1 MKVARIYFR
10 VSTEEQDLN
19 RQSSIISNAK
29 LAGYYIAGVYREKAS
44 GARADRPELMR
55 LINDLQPGEAVV
67 AEQMDRISRL
77 PLEEAEKL
85 VASIRDRGAR
95 IAVPGIVDLSELV
108 ESAQGVAKIV
118 LEHTQDLVLRIALQ
132 TSREEYESLRERQRQ
147 GIEKAKC
154 QGKYKGRKA
163 NQKQHALIVKLRPHH
178 TIEETASLVG
188 CSQSQVKRIWSLY
201 QKGKKEAK
209 ESQQL

>member
-1 MKVARIYFR
+1 MKVARIYLR

-29 LAGYYIAGVYREKAS
+29 LAGYYIAGVYREKDS

-55 LINDLQPGEAVV
+55 LIQDLQPGEAVV

-85 VASIRDRGAR
+85 VASIRERGAK

-108 ESAQGVAKIV
+108 ESAQGVARIV
-118 LEHTQDLVLRIALQ
+118 LEHTQELVLRIALQ
-132 TSREEYESLRERQRQ
+132 TSREEYESRRERQRQ

-178 TIEETASLVG
+178 TIEETARVVG

-201 QKGKKEAK
+201 QKEAK
-209 ESQQL
+209 EGQHL